1 MATTLQM
8 VQFPQISAEYSK
20 NLLPLAANFE
30 GEITYAITAG
40 DGGDSIVENSTL
52 ESFAGRKSLRV
63 FSDTAFS
70 LNFNGGAAFNH
81 TVTEETPLFMALAI
95 KHGNLAGDDP
105 SLQVQVFT
113 NGAHTETMVA
123 SIFYEEPH
131 IGVWNISAG
140 QIPAKEIGDV
150 LSFAFE
156 FISGNEDSEIFIDR
170 WKLEY
175 DNANQGLPTRYDLVE
190 FEVPTNNGV
199 YLLNITDG
207 TATFANAD
215 ISASATLDFGSIAS
229 HDFEDLTIALTGVV
243 LGDTID
249 LGIPEA
255 SMVDHVNYIP
265 FVSDVDEVTVR
276 CQNVGGGSVNPA
288 SGVFTVSKKILY

>member
-8 VQFPQISAEYSK
+8 AQFPQISAEYSK

-30 GEITYAITAG
+30 GDITYAITAG

-81 TVTEETPLFMALAI
+81 TVIDDKPMFITLAI

-105 SLQVQVFT
+105 SLQVLVFT

-123 SIFYEEPH
+123 SIFYESGDH
-131 IGVWNISAG
+131 TNFWNISAG

-150 LSFAFE
+150 LSFAFI
-156 FISGNEDSEIFIDR
+156 FFSGNADSEIFIDR

-175 DNANQGLPTRYDLVE
+175 DNAFQGMPTRYDFVNVE
-190 FEVPTNNGV
+190 LPTDNGD
-199 YLLNITDG
+199 YSLNITDG
-207 TATFANAD
+207 TATF
-215 ISASATLDFGSIAS
+215 TEL
-229 HDFEDLTIALTGVV
+229 
-243 LGDTID
+243 
-249 LGIPEA
+249 P
-255 SMVDHVNYIP
+255 
-265 FVSDVDEVTVR
+265 
-276 CQNVGGGSVNPA
+276 
-288 SGVFTVSKKILY
+288 